1 MINKS
6 SKIFLA
12 GHNGMVGSA
21 ILRRLRKLKYKN
33 IYFEN
38 KRNLDLRNQ
47 NAVLKYISKIK
58 PDGVILAAAK
68 VGGISA
74 NNKFKAEFIYDNLSI
89 QNNVINSSYKAGVK
103 NLVFLGS
110 SCVYPKNCE
119 QPIKEK
125 YLLSNYLEKTN
136 EPYAIAK
143 IAGINLCQS
152 YNFQYGVNYKSLMPP
167 NAYGINDNY
176 DLENSHFFP
185 ALIRKIVDAIQNNN
199 SSIKI
204 WGNGKALREVI
215 FCDDIADACIF
226 FLKKKTNKDI
236 INIGSGIEKSILD
249 YAYFIMDH
257 LKVRFKI
264 IHIKKNFNGTP
275 RKLLDSSLAKQYGWK
290 SKISLEQGLSETI
303 NDFLKK
309 KNFKQNII

>member
-21 ILRRLRKLKYKN
+21 ILRRLINLKYKN

-47 NAVLKYISKIK
+47 NAVLKYISRIK
-58 PDGVILAAAK
+58 PDAVILAAAK

-185 ALIRKIVDAIQNNN
+185 ALIRKIVDAIQNNK

-249 YAYFIMDH
+249 YANFIMDH

-290 SKISLEQGLSETI
+290 SKITLQQGLSETI

-309 KNFKQNII
+309 NILNKT

>member
-21 ILRRLRKLKYKN
+21 ILRRLCKFKYKN

-47 NAVLKYISKIK
+47 NAVLKYVSKIK
-58 PDGVILAAAK
+58 PDAVILAAAK

-185 ALIRKIVDAIQNNN
+185 ALIRKIVDAIQNNK

-226 FLKKKTNKDI
+226 FLKKKTKKDI

-249 YAYFIMDH
+249 YANFIMDH

-290 SKISLEQGLSETI
+290 SKISLQQGLSETI

-309 KNFKQNII
+309 KILNKT

>member
-21 ILRRLRKLKYKN
+21 ILRRLCKFKYKN

-47 NAVLKYISKIK
+47 NAVLKYVSKIK
-58 PDGVILAAAK
+58 PDAVILAAAK

-185 ALIRKIVDAIQNNN
+185 ALIRKIVDAIQNNK

-204 WGNGKALREVI
+204 WGNGKHY
-215 FCDDIADACIF
+215 
-226 FLKKKTNKDI
+226 
-236 INIGSGIEKSILD
+236 EK
-249 YAYFIMDH
+249 
-257 LKVRFKI
+257 
-264 IHIKKNFNGTP
+264 
-275 RKLLDSSLAKQYGWK
+275 
-290 SKISLEQGLSETI
+290 
-303 NDFLKK
+303 
-309 KNFKQNII
+309 

>member
-21 ILRRLRKLKYKN
+21 ILRRLINLKYKN

-226 FLKKKTNKDI
+226 FLKKKTNKVI

-249 YAYFIMDH
+249 YANFIMDH

-309 KNFKQNII
+309 KILNKT

>member
-1 MINKS
+1 MINRS

-21 ILRRLRKLKYKN
+21 ILRKLNKLNYKN
-33 IYFEN
+33 VFYEN

-47 NAVLKYISKIK
+47 NAVQKYINNIK
-58 PDGVILAAAK
+58 PHAVILAAAK

-110 SCVYPKNCE
+110 SCVYPKNCN

-152 YNFQYGVNYKSLMPP
+152 YNDQYGVNYKSLMPP

-185 ALIRKIVDAIQNNN
+185 ALIRKIIDAIQNKK

-257 LKVRFKI
+257 LKVKFKI
-264 IHIKKNFNGTP
+264 IHVKKNFNGTP

-290 SKISLEQGLSETI
+290 SKISLEKGLSETI
-303 NDFLKK
+303 NDFLEKK
-309 KNFKQNII
+309 ILKKI

>member
-1 MINKS
+1 MINKN

-21 ILRRLRKLKYKN
+21 ILRRLINLKYKN

-47 NAVLKYISKIK
+47 NAVLKYISRIK
-58 PDGVILAAAK
+58 PDAVILAAAK

-185 ALIRKIVDAIQNNN
+185 ALIRKIVDAIQNNK

-249 YAYFIMDH
+249 YANFIMDH

-290 SKISLEQGLSETI
+290 SKITLQQGLSETI

-309 KNFKQNII
+309 NILNKT

>member
-21 ILRRLRKLKYKN
+21 ILRRLCKFKYKN

-47 NAVLKYISKIK
+47 NAVLKYVSKIK
-58 PDGVILAAAK
+58 PDAVILAAAK

-185 ALIRKIVDAIQNNN
+185 ALIRKIVDAIQNNK

-249 YAYFIMDH
+249 YANFIMDH

-290 SKISLEQGLSETI
+290 SKISLQQGLSETI

-309 KNFKQNII
+309 KILNKT

>member
-21 ILRRLRKLKYKN
+21 ILRRLCKFKYKN

-47 NAVLKYISKIK
+47 NAVLKYVSKIK
-58 PDGVILAAAK
+58 PDAVILAAAK

-185 ALIRKIVDAIQNNN
+185 ALIRKIVDAIQNNK

-249 YAYFIMDH
+249 YANFIMDH

-290 SKISLEQGLSETI
+290 SKISLQQGLSETI

>member
-21 ILRRLRKLKYKN
+21 ILRRLINLKYKN

-47 NAVLKYISKIK
+47 NAVLKYISRIK
-58 PDGVILAAAK
+58 PDAVILAAAK

-309 KNFKQNII
+309 KILNKT

>member
-185 ALIRKIVDAIQNNN
+185 ALIRKIVDAIQNNK

-309 KNFKQNII
+309 KILNKT

>member
-185 ALIRKIVDAIQNNN
+185 ALIRKIVDAIQNNK

-249 YAYFIMDH
+249 YANFIMDH

-309 KNFKQNII
+309 KILNKT

>member
-21 ILRRLRKLKYKN
+21 ILRRLINLKYKN

-47 NAVLKYISKIK
+47 NAVLKYISRIK
-58 PDGVILAAAK
+58 PDAVILAAAK

-185 ALIRKIVDAIQNNN
+185 ALIRKIVDAIQNNK

-226 FLKKKTNKDI
+226 FLKKKN
-236 INIGSGIEKSILD
+236 
-249 YAYFIMDH
+249 
-257 LKVRFKI
+257 
-264 IHIKKNFNGTP
+264 
-275 RKLLDSSLAKQYGWK
+275 
-290 SKISLEQGLSETI
+290 
-303 NDFLKK
+303 
-309 KNFKQNII
+309 

>member
-309 KNFKQNII
+309 KILNKT